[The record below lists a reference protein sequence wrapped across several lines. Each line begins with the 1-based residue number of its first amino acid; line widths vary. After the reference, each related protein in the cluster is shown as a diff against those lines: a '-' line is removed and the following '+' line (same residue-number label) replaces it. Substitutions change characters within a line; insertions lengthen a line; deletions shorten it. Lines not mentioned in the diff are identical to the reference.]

1 MSMSNT
7 IRLNRTQI
15 EKLIEVYKHFPE
27 IKYFSIDIDR
37 SSGSGAGLSVSFD
50 LFDGCDTK
58 IDITDVSEW

>member
-1 MSMSNT
+1 MSNS

-27 IKYFSIDIDR
+27 VKHFSVDVNW
-37 SSGSGAGLSVSFD
+37 SSGIGAGISVSFD
-50 LFDGCDTK
+50 LFDSGDTK

>member
-1 MSMSNT
+1 MSNT

-27 IKYFSIDIDR
+27 VKHFSIDTDH
-37 SSGSGAGLSVSFD
+37 SSGSGAGISVSFD
-50 LFDGCDTK
+50 LVDRGDTK

>member
-1 MSMSNT
+1 MSNS

-27 IKYFSIDIDR
+27 VKHFSVDADR
-37 SSGSGAGLSVSFD
+37 SSGIGAGISVSFD
-50 LFDGCDTK
+50 LFDRGDTK